1 MHRFTVIATLAAGL
15 LAGVGCSHS
24 GDSGPV
30 GDAAAV
36 SSAPVTAQLST
47 TAADYVAPTPA
58 AQPET
63 LPALPSDH
71 TVYVRLALIDKTV
84 EIAPE
89 IEYRAW
95 TFNGSVPGPVIHA
108 RVGDTIDVTLSNKAI
123 MGHSID
129 FHAALAPPNV
139 AYQTV
144 QPGKT
149 LHFSWVA
156 KYPGAFLYHCGTPP
170 VLAHISNG
178 MYGAIIIDPPGGWGP
193 TAREFVFVQSEFYP
207 SLYPGTKNEYYG
219 DLQKMRAGI
228 PQVVTFNGVGMR
240 YKKNPLP
247 IKVGEL
253 VRVFVVDA
261 GPSHFSAFHVIGT
274 ILKTVYAD
282 GNPQNKAVGLQTI
295 AVPPGG
301 GAVAEFQVLQAGTYP
316 FVTHSFGDADDGAM
330 GAFTATDQ

>member
-1 MHRFTVIATLAAGL
+1 MLRFIVVTLLAAATLAA
-15 LAGVGCSHS
+15 AGCGKSS
-24 GDSGPV
+24 DAGPAS
-30 GDAAAV
+30 DMSQA
-36 SSAPVTAQLST
+36 SSSITAQVSI
-47 TAADYVAPTPA
+47 TATGYVAPTPD
-58 AQPET
+58 AQPEV

-84 EIAPE
+84 EIAPD

-108 RVGDTIDVTLSNKAI
+108 RVGDTIDVTLTNKAI

-129 FHAALAPPNV
+129 FHAALAPPNI

-144 QPGKT
+144 PPGKT

-178 MYGAIIIDPPGGWGP
+178 MYGAIIIDPPGGWGAP
-193 TAREFVFVQSEFYP
+193 AHEFVFVQSEFYP
-207 SLYPGTKNEYYG
+207 SLYPRTKNEYYG
-219 DLQKMRAGI
+219 DLEKMRAGM
-228 PQVVTFNGVGMR
+228 PQVVTFNGVAMR
-240 YKKNPLP
+240 YKKSPLP
-247 IKVGEL
+247 IKVGEPI
-253 VRVFVVDA
+253 RVFVVDA

-274 ILKTVYAD
+274 IMRTVYED
-282 GNPQNKAVGLQTI
+282 GNPQNRAVGLQTI

-301 GAVAEFQVLQAGTYP
+301 GAVAEFQVEQAGTYP
-316 FVTHSFGDADDGAM
+316 FVTHSFGDADNGAM
-330 GAFTATDQ
+330 GAFIATDQ